1 VIKRLAVAAF
11 VTAVTAV
18 GVAAPADAAPKH
30 HGAGSVSTQAIDWE

>member
-1 VIKRLAVAAF
+1 VVKRVVVAAF

-18 GVAAPADAAPKH
+18 GVAAPADAALKH